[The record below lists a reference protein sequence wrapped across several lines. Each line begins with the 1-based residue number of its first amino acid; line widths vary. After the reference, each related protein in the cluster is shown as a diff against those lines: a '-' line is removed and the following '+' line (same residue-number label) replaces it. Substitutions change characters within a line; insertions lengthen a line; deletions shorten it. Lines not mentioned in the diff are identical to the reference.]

1 MSADGNATALEF
13 EPATPA
19 SERFDAEHVWGAIER
34 ALERIGDR
42 LNPILVKETRQ
53 ALKSKQFLITFGLLL
68 ILGWGWSIL
77 GIIQAGPGAAFGA
90 FGWQLF
96 YGYYVI
102 LAFPLLIV
110 VPFGAFRSL
119 AAEQETRTFELLSIT
134 ALGTRQIVLGKLGSA
149 VLQMTVYLSAI
160 APCLGFTYLL
170 RGIDM
175 PTIAYVMF
183 WLTLASLGFSM
194 IGLLLA
200 TVATKKQFQVLP
212 MLAAAIGCCFGFYL
226 SLVLGY
232 FFVEREATQWLADSY
247 FWPVN
252 GIILTAFLGYF
263 VLLCEAAA
271 ARLSFASDNRST
283 RLRIIMVLH
292 QFLFTA
298 WMTFIWLDIH
308 GRFVDFY
315 FVFLIMAGIQWYLLG
330 ALMVGESPILFSR
343 VKRQLPKSFLGR
355 VFLTWFFPGPGK
367 GYMLALTGLI
377 CSFLSACIGF
387 AVAEILGW
395 NGNGRMNFIDHVLPF
410 AVLGIGY
417 VTVYLGLGLLIV
429 KFIRRFAP
437 VGQALSVLMQILLI
451 LLGCIA
457 PVLIQWIV
465 PDLHFNSS
473 YSILHIT
480 NPFWSLLEVAEGRQ
494 NMDLPIMIAL
504 VSLAAAV
511 VFAMNLRG
519 LYREIETV
527 RVYRPKRVI
536 DEDVETKG
544 MKAAE
549 E

>member
-13 EPATPA
+13 EPAAPA
-19 SERFDAEHVWGAIER
+19 YAERVWDAIER

-96 YGYYVI
+96 FGYYII

-119 AAEQETRTFELLSIT
+119 AIEQETRTFELLSIT
-134 ALGTRQIVLGKLGSA
+134 ALGTRQIILGKLGSA
-149 VLQMTVYLSAI
+149 ALQMMVYLSAI

-175 PTIAYVMF
+175 PSIAFVVF

-212 MLAAAIGCCFGFYL
+212 MLFAAIGCCAGFMTSIPL
-226 SLVLGY
+226 TGE
-232 FFVEREATQWLADSY
+232 FVERAGPQLIADRD

-252 GIILTAFLGYF
+252 GVILTAYLGYF

-298 WMTFIWLDIH
+298 WMTLAWRENH
-308 GRFVDFY
+308 GHNIEICAA
-315 FVFLIMAGIQWYLLG
+315 FLTMAGIQWYLLG

-367 GYMLALTGLI
+367 GYMLTMTGLV
-377 CSFLSACIGF
+377 CSLLSACIGV
-387 AVAEILGW
+387 AVAKILGW
-395 NGNGRMNFIDHVLPF
+395 NGGGGRMNFIDHVLPF
-410 AVLGIGY
+410 ALLGIGY
-417 VTVYLGLGLLIV
+417 IATFLGLGMLIIR
-429 KFIRRFAP
+429 FIRRFAV
-437 VGQALSVLMQILLI
+437 VGLAFSVLLQILL
-451 LLGCIA
+451 LLIGCIG
-457 PVLIQWIV
+457 PLIIGWIV
-465 PDLHFNSS
+465 PDLQYSHS
-473 YSILHIT
+473 YSILQIT
-480 NPFWSLLEVAEGRQ
+480 NPFWSLLEVVEGHV
-494 NMDLPIMIAL
+494 NLDLPIMISL
-504 VSLAAAV
+504 VSFAAAAV
-511 VFAMNLRG
+511 FAINLPG
-519 LYREIETV
+519 LVREIGAV

-544 MKAAE
+544 IKAAE